1 MSLPTGDK
9 AVMELTI
16 DNKLQAEKESY
27 CDNLNK
33 KIDRLIKKTKNVP
46 SQPRHRSAAISVHCT
61 KAVYRVK
68 SAPEYGRVC
77 RPKHIE
83 QIQIDQ

>member
-33 KIDRLIKKTKNVP
+33 KIDRLIKKQKMFHLNLVTGRQQYRCIVP
-46 SQPRHRSAAISVHCT
+46 KLC
-61 KAVYRVK
+61 
-68 SAPEYGRVC
+68 
-77 RPKHIE
+77 IE
-83 QIQIDQ
+83 SKVLLNMGEFVARNI